1 MASNYEITQRRMES
15 AFVGYDQDA
24 MIRKFQLRHDTQYL
38 YLRFLRRDYRI
49 DRFSGAVEWSDDG
62 FTTANAA
69 GFNEA
74 MTFYDLLCNAKENCR
89 IAGSFVNMKSLSAI
103 MGSSDTVGSGF
114 YDRTAQLFD
123 NRDEALSRACRLLG
137 GVETG
142 RGDVAYQIPL
152 FDFLPVVF
160 QFWNSD
166 EEFPATIELFWDKN
180 ILDFMHYETVWYA
193 ASHLLERI
201 REEMAKS

>member
-1 MASNYEITQRRMES
+1 MASNYEITQRQMES
-15 AFVGYDQDA
+15 AFAGYDQDA
-24 MIRKFQLRHDTQYL
+24 MIRKFRIRHDTQYL

-49 DRFSGAVEWSDDG
+49 DRGSGVAEWSDDG
-62 FTTANAA
+62 FVTTTAA

-89 IAGSFVNMKSLSAI
+89 TAGSFVNMKSLSAI
-103 MGSSDTVGSGF
+103 KGSSASVGSSY
-114 YDRTAQLFD
+114 YDQTAQLFD
-123 NRDEALSRACRLLG
+123 HKDAALRSACRRLG
-137 GVETG
+137 GVEMS

-152 FDFLPVVF
+152 FDFLPCVF

-166 EEFPATIELFWDKN
+166 EEFPASIALFWDKN

-201 REEMAKS
+201 REEMEKS